1 MKAAFVVIAV
11 AVLAAPACKK
21 SHEQAVTATKEACT
35 AFLAEATPA
44 TSCDTL
50 GDLTMD
56 VAKPFQDVSNEKE
69 LAPADDEYITKCMDE
84 ISEHHDRCKDNRSYK
99 RAMERLMFAVVQ

>member
-1 MKAAFVVIAV
+1 MRAALLVV
-11 AVLAAPACKK
+11 AVMSLPACKK
-21 SHEQAVTATKEACT
+21 SHDEAVAATKQACGVL
-35 AFLAEATPA
+35 LASSSPA
-44 TSCDTL
+44 ASCDTI

-69 LAPADDEYITKCMDE
+69 LAPADDEYITRCMDE
-84 ISEHHDRCKDNRSYK
+84 IAEHHDRCKDNRSYK